1 MLRAWRTIHRTACA
15 DGPACLAVRCLLLI
29 LGLAVLTL
37 GVYSLP
43 SIASTAGEIAVGVAL
58 SLPVAAA
65 ILYAAAFPGGM
76 RRA

>member
-1 MLRAWRTIHRTACA
+1 MIRVWRTIHRTACA
-15 DGPACLAVRCLLLI
+15 DGPACLAARVLLLI

-43 SIASTAGEIAVGVAL
+43 SIAVTAGEIAVGVVL
-58 SLPVAAA
+58 SLPVAVA
-65 ILYAAAFPGGM
+65 ILYAAVFPGGM